1 MNPPTFPAL
10 PIVLT
15 CLFRCMYLSDL
26 HGSLSLHRE
35 FQSRFRRLF
44 FLTSAIVPPAMDR
57 YVHDIFDHLEDH
69 YQQYVEEQ
77 LENEAVIRRNYEATC
92 RVLMP
97 HIQKVSKCDGG
108 FNFCVRFRRAFQ
120 MDQISLIEKLI
131 DRTGVAIL
139 TESSFS
145 LNPVYDN
152 RFLIRFSAACDQAEY
167 TAALHRLKKFFES
180 EAFAFEKCTD

>member
-1 MNPPTFPAL
+1 MKLSSAGIIKPRAGCSC
-10 PIVLT
+10 LT
-15 CLFRCMYLSDL
+15 L
-26 HGSLSLHRE
+26 
-35 FQSRFRRLF
+35 
-44 FLTSAIVPPAMDR
+44 
-57 YVHDIFDHLEDH
+57 
-69 YQQYVEEQ
+69 
-77 LENEAVIRRNYEATC
+77 
-92 RVLMP
+92 
-97 HIQKVSKCDGG
+97 QKVSKCDGG

-167 TAALHRLKKFFES
+167 DKTYFSRYLPCCAGCVFGLH
-180 EAFAFEKCTD
+180 